1 MDATFFNDPAALSLI
16 AGLALLGFD
25 TLVLGLSPVM
35 FFALAAL
42 LTSGGLYASG
52 WRPSLIVT
60 AALAAALGLLLAFF
74 GKAPLQR
81 FQNANIRDDD
91 SSDLIG
97 RELTTTQP
105 VTKRGGAVY
114 WSGVEWQARLEGG
127 AAVERVEAGARMRV
141 TKVDNLALIL
151 TPAE

>member
-16 AGLALLGFD
+16 AGLALLRFD
-25 TLVLGLSPVM
+25 TLVLGLSPMM
-35 FFALAAL
+35 FFALAAV
-42 LTSGGLYASG
+42 LTSSGLYASG
-52 WRPSLIVT
+52 WRPSLIVA
-60 AALAAALGLLLAFF
+60 AALIAALGLLLTFF
-74 GKAPLQR
+74 GKVPLQQ
-81 FQNANIRDDD
+81 FQNANIREDD

-105 VTKRGGAVY
+105 VTKAGGAVY
-114 WSGVEWQARLEGG
+114 WSGVEWQARLAES
-127 AAVERVEAGARMRV
+127 AALERAEAGARMRV